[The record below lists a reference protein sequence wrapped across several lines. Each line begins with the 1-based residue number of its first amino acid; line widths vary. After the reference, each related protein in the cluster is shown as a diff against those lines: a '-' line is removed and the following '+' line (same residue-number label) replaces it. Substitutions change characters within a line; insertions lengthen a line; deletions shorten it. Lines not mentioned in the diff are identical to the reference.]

1 MADAIKKE
9 QDDWQRRQNILNNI
23 KRLTAKKTDL
33 EIKKTKI
40 EEAMSKVQTY
50 SSSEKISGAATSYNW
65 IVNNMDTYWSATDS
79 IARETVKDTL
89 TKVSNE
95 CGSSGKVMS
104 QVGPVMEAAAKK
116 LEEIKKE
123 IEEINAQ
130 IAVLKSEL
138 SQEEK

>member
-50 SSSEKISGAATSYNW
+50 SSSEKISGTASSYRW
-65 IVNNMDTYWSATDS
+65 IVDNMDTYWSATDS
-79 IARETVKDTL
+79 VARETVKDTL
-89 TKVSNE
+89 IKVSNE

-116 LEEIKKE
+116 LEEIEKE

>member
-9 QDDWQRRQNILNNI
+9 QDDWQHRQNILNNI
-23 KRLTAKKTDL
+23 KRLTAKKNDL
-33 EIKKTKI
+33 EIKKEKI

-50 SSSEKISGAATSYNW
+50 SSSEKITGVATSYNW

-79 IARETVKDTL
+79 VARETVKDTL
-89 TKVSNE
+89 TKVGNE

-104 QVGPVMEAAAKK
+104 QVGPVMEAAEKK